1 MGICGS
7 KEGDA
12 SSNAASPQANSSAA
26 AKAAAPAAASAGSKQ
41 ANNKKMSNTVL
52 GRESEDLHQ
61 FYTLG
66 KVLGRGQFG
75 VTKICTDKKTGE
87 QLACKTIS
95 KRKLRTKEDIED
107 VRREVAI
114 MHHLAGHPHVVN
126 IRNSY
131 EDKDAVHLV
140 MEMCTGGELFDRIIK
155 VGHYTEKKAAAL
167 TRTMLEI
174 VGHCHQM
181 GVIHRDLKPENFLMD
196 TPKDDAII
204 KTTDFG
210 LSVFYKP
217 GDRFKD
223 LVGSAY
229 YIAPEVL
236 RRNYSQEADVW
247 SVGVIL
253 YILLCGVPPF
263 WAEGEQGIFDAV
275 LSGPIDFESDPWP
288 SISSGA
294 KEAIKD
300 MLIRDPSKRKSAAD
314 MLNHPWI
321 KEDGASDKP
330 LDNTVL
336 NRLQQFAMMNKLKKM
351 ALRVIAHNLSDEEIA
366 GLKALFQSIDEDNSG
381 SITYDEL
388 RDGLK
393 RMGSVLAENEIK
405 QLMSAADVDG
415 NGSIDYEEF
424 IAATVQRTKVDDDDN
439 LKAAFQHFDKDDSG
453 KITLDEMNEALKE
466 WGGMN
471 ADEAS
476 AVLAEVDKDG
486 DGKIDYQ
493 EFQLMMR
500 NSAVASALNVSL
512 SGLNQDAMKKGGVR

>member
-1 MGICGS
+1 
-7 KEGDA
+7 
-12 SSNAASPQANSSAA
+12 
-26 AKAAAPAAASAGSKQ
+26 
-41 ANNKKMSNTVL
+41 
-52 GRESEDLHQ
+52 
-61 FYTLG
+61 
-66 KVLGRGQFG
+66 
-75 VTKICTDKKTGE
+75 
-87 QLACKTIS
+87 
-95 KRKLRTKEDIED
+95 
-107 VRREVAI
+107 
-114 MHHLAGHPHVVN
+114 
-126 IRNSY
+126 
-131 EDKDAVHLV
+131 
-140 MEMCTGGELFDRIIK
+140 
-155 VGHYTEKKAAAL
+155 
-167 TRTMLEI
+167 
-174 VGHCHQM
+174 
-181 GVIHRDLKPENFLMD
+181 
-196 TPKDDAII
+196 
-204 KTTDFG
+204 
-210 LSVFYKP
+210 
-217 GDRFKD
+217 
-223 LVGSAY
+223 
-229 YIAPEVL
+229 
-236 RRNYSQEADVW
+236 
-247 SVGVIL
+247 
-253 YILLCGVPPF
+253 
-263 WAEGEQGIFDAV
+263 
-275 LSGPIDFESDPWP
+275 
-288 SISSGA
+288 
-294 KEAIKD
+294 
-300 MLIRDPSKRKSAAD
+300 
-314 MLNHPWI
+314 
-321 KEDGASDKP
+321 
-330 LDNTVL
+330 
-336 NRLQQFAMMNKLKKM
+336 MMNKLKKM